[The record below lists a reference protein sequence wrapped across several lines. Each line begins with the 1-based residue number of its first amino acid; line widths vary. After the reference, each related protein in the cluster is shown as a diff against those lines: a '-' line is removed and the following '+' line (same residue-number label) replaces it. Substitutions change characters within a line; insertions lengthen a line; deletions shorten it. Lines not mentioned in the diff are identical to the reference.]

1 MPAAPSRGK
10 NQLAVFPNTCC
21 KIFLPQRRTNVLRR
35 DQPKRTELMTGILR
49 PLEGFEH
56 VLRYEPHTGKFFWL
70 IDRPRKT
77 KAGDEAGY
85 INSTGYVKIRYN
97 HRGYSAH
104 RIAWYLHTKQD
115 PAALQID
122 HINGNPSDNRI
133 ANLRLATPGQNAK
146 NTRKK
151 PGTASKYKG
160 AHWYARRNKWQSQ
173 IRIDGHSIHL
183 GYFDTD
189 YEAHLAYCK
198 AAAVLHGDFANFG

>member
-1 MPAAPSRGK
+1 
-10 NQLAVFPNTCC
+10 
-21 KIFLPQRRTNVLRR
+21 
-35 DQPKRTELMTGILR
+35 MTGILR
-49 PLEGFEH
+49 PLEGFEN
-56 VLRYEPHTGKFFWL
+56 VLRYEPHAGKFFWR

-77 KAGDEAGY
+77 KAGDEAGH
-85 INSTGYVKIRYN
+85 INNRGYVEIRYN
-97 HRGYSAH
+97 HKTYAAH

-160 AHWYARRNKWQSQ
+160 ASWHARTSKWRAQ
-173 IRIDGHSIHL
+173 IKVDGHNMHL
-183 GYFDTD
+183 GCFDTE